1 MLILLTSLAS
11 CHQELLVSGKIQLF
25 EKRFAIGAN
34 TEATVS
40 LLESKQGLFLQLQ
53 TQKGGDT
60 ENAIAESKTS
70 IPAALLPEM
79 KRAINQVERILSDR
93 GELDDYDNGLAYQR
107 SRSSIF
113 ANESEQEFAR
123 ILDFYKIR
131 WDYEPTTFPIAWD
144 EEGYV
149 RESFT
154 PDFFLPDYGVFIEL
168 TTMKQSLV
176 TKKNRKVRLFEQHYP
191 DIPIKLF
198 YGKDYK
204 ALLAKFGIP
213 TLDAEPKTKND
224 TVKLESLE
232 DDS

>member
-1 MLILLTSLAS
+1 M
-11 CHQELLVSGKIQLF
+11 SGKIQLF

-60 ENAIAESKTS
+60 EDAVVESKTS

-79 KRAINQVERILSDR
+79 KRAINEVERILSDR

-154 PDFFLPDYGVFIEL
+154 PDFFLPNYGVFIEL

-213 TLDAEPKTKND
+213 AYDAEPETQND
-224 TVKLESLE
+224 TVKRESSE

>member
-1 MLILLTSLAS
+1 
-11 CHQELLVSGKIQLF
+11 VSGKISIF

-53 TQKGGDT
+53 TQKGGDQ
-60 ENAIAESKTS
+60 EDAVVESKTS

-79 KRAINQVERILSDR
+79 KRAINQVESILSDR
-93 GELDDYDNGLAYQR
+93 GELDDYDNGLAYQQ
-107 SRSSIF
+107 SRSSVF

-213 TLDAEPKTKND
+213 AYDAEPEEKSD
-224 TVKLESLE
+224 TVKPKS
-232 DDS
+232 

>member
-1 MLILLTSLAS
+1 
-11 CHQELLVSGKIQLF
+11 VSGKIQLF
-25 EKRFAIGAN
+25 EKRFAIGAD

-60 ENAIAESKTS
+60 ADAVVESKTS

-79 KRAINQVERILSDR
+79 KRAINEVERILSDR

-113 ANESEQEFAR
+113 ANDSEQEFAR

-191 DIPIKLF
+191 DMPIKLF

-213 TLDAEPKTKND
+213 AYDTEPKTQND
-224 TVKLESLE
+224 TVKQESSQ

>member
-1 MLILLTSLAS
+1 
-11 CHQELLVSGKIQLF
+11 VSAKIQIF

-60 ENAIAESKTS
+60 EDAVVESKTS

-213 TLDAEPKTKND
+213 AYDAEPETNSD
-224 TVKLESLE
+224 TAKPKS
-232 DDS
+232 

>member
-1 MLILLTSLAS
+1 M
-11 CHQELLVSGKIQLF
+11 SGKIQLF

-34 TEATVS
+34 TEATIS

-53 TQKGGDT
+53 TQKRGDT
-60 ENAIAESKTS
+60 EDAVVESKTS

-79 KRAINQVERILSDR
+79 KRAINEVERILSDR

-107 SRSSIF
+107 SRSSVF

-144 EEGYV
+144 EEDYV

-204 ALLAKFGIP
+204 ALLAKFGIHAY
-213 TLDAEPKTKND
+213 DAESETQND
-224 TVKLESLE
+224 TVQRESFE
-232 DDS
+232 NDS

>member
-1 MLILLTSLAS
+1 
-11 CHQELLVSGKIQLF
+11 VSGKIQLF

-34 TEATVS
+34 TEAAIS

-60 ENAIAESKTS
+60 EDAVVESKTS

-79 KRAINQVERILSDR
+79 KRAINEVERILSDR

-154 PDFFLPDYGVFIEL
+154 PDFFIPDYGVFIEL

-191 DIPIKLF
+191 DMPIKLF

-213 TLDAEPKTKND
+213 AYDAEPKTQND
-224 TVKLESLE
+224 TAKPESLE
-232 DDS
+232 DDL

>member
-1 MLILLTSLAS
+1 M
-11 CHQELLVSGKIQLF
+11 SGKIQLF

-34 TEATVS
+34 TEASVS

-60 ENAIAESKTS
+60 EDAVVESKTS
-70 IPAALLPEM
+70 IPAALLPEL
-79 KRAINQVERILSDR
+79 KRAINEVERILSDR

-113 ANESEQEFAR
+113 ANDSEQEFAR

-191 DIPIKLF
+191 DMPIKLF

-213 TLDAEPKTKND
+213 AYDAEPEEKSD
-224 TVKLESLE
+224 TVKPKS
-232 DDS
+232 

>member
-1 MLILLTSLAS
+1 MSADVL
-11 CHQELLVSGKIQLF
+11 LF

-40 LLESKQGLFLQLQ
+40 LLESQQGLFLQLQ
-53 TQKGGDT
+53 TQKGSDID
-60 ENAIAESKTS
+60 AVVESTTS
-70 IPAALLPEM
+70 IPAALIPEI
-79 KRAINQVERILSDR
+79 KRSINEIEKILSDR
-93 GELDDYDNGLAYQR
+93 GELDDYDNAQAYQL
-107 SRSSIF
+107 SRTIGF

-131 WDYEPTTFPIAWD
+131 WEYEPTTFPIVWD

-154 PDFFLPDYGVFIEL
+154 PDFYLPDYGVFIEL

-176 TKKNRKVRLFEQHYP
+176 TKKNRKVRLFEENYP
-191 DIPIKLF
+191 DIPIKLL

-213 TLDAEPKTKND
+213 AQGTESEPQKNSVKNKTP
-224 TVKLESLE
+224 
-232 DDS
+232 

>member
-1 MLILLTSLAS
+1 
-11 CHQELLVSGKIQLF
+11 VSGKIQLF

-34 TEATVS
+34 TEAAIS

-60 ENAIAESKTS
+60 EDAVVESKTS

-79 KRAINQVERILSDR
+79 KRAINEVERILSDR
-93 GELDDYDNGLAYQR
+93 GELDDYDNGLAYQY
-107 SRSSIF
+107 SKSSIF

-144 EEGYV
+144 DEGYV

-154 PDFFLPDYGVFIEL
+154 PDFYLPDYGVFIEL

-191 DIPIKLF
+191 DMPIKLF

-213 TLDAEPKTKND
+213 AYDAEPKTQND
-224 TVKLESLE
+224 TAKPKSLE
-232 DDS
+232 DDL

>member
-1 MLILLTSLAS
+1 M
-11 CHQELLVSGKIQLF
+11 SGKIQLF

-60 ENAIAESKTS
+60 EDAIAESKTS

-79 KRAINQVERILSDR
+79 KRAINEVERILSDR

-107 SRSSIF
+107 SQSSIF
-113 ANESEQEFAR
+113 ANDSEQEFAR
-123 ILDFYKIR
+123 ILDFYKIS

-176 TKKNRKVRLFEQHYP
+176 TKKNRKVRLF
-191 DIPIKLF
+191 
-198 YGKDYK
+198 
-204 ALLAKFGIP
+204 
-213 TLDAEPKTKND
+213 
-224 TVKLESLE
+224 
-232 DDS
+232 

>member
-1 MLILLTSLAS
+1 M
-11 CHQELLVSGKIQLF
+11 SGKIQLF

-40 LLESKQGLFLQLQ
+40 LLEFKQGLFLQLQ

-60 ENAIAESKTS
+60 EDAVVESKTS

-79 KRAINQVERILSDR
+79 KRAINEVERILSDR

-113 ANESEQEFAR
+113 ANDSEQEFAR

-191 DIPIKLF
+191 DMPIKLF

-213 TLDAEPKTKND
+213 AYDAEPKTQND
-224 TVKLESLE
+224 TVKQESSK
-232 DDS
+232 DDA

>member
-1 MLILLTSLAS
+1 M
-11 CHQELLVSGKIQLF
+11 SGKIQLF

-53 TQKGGDT
+53 TQKGGDP
-60 ENAIAESKTS
+60 EDAIVESKTS

-79 KRAINQVERILSDR
+79 KRAINEVERILSDR

-107 SRSSIF
+107 SRSSVF

-213 TLDAEPKTKND
+213 AYDAEPGTKND
-224 TVKLESLE
+224 TVKLESFE

>member
-1 MLILLTSLAS
+1 M
-11 CHQELLVSGKIQLF
+11 SGKIQIF
-25 EKRFAIGAN
+25 EKSFAIGAN

-53 TQKGGDT
+53 TRKGGDT
-60 ENAIAESKTS
+60 EDAIVQAKTS

-79 KRAINQVERILSDR
+79 KRAINEVERILSDR

-191 DIPIKLF
+191 DMPIKLF

-213 TLDAEPKTKND
+213 AYDAEPETQND
-224 TVKLESLE
+224 TVKRESSE
-232 DDS
+232 DET

>member
-1 MLILLTSLAS
+1 
-11 CHQELLVSGKIQLF
+11 VSGKIELF

-60 ENAIAESKTS
+60 EDAVVESKTS

-79 KRAINQVERILSDR
+79 KRAINEVERILSDR

-113 ANESEQEFAR
+113 ANDSEQEFAR

-191 DIPIKLF
+191 DMPIKLF

-213 TLDAEPKTKND
+213 AYDAEPKTQND
-224 TVKLESLE
+224 TVKQESSK
-232 DDS
+232 DDA

>member
-1 MLILLTSLAS
+1 
-11 CHQELLVSGKIQLF
+11 
-25 EKRFAIGAN
+25 
-34 TEATVS
+34 
-40 LLESKQGLFLQLQ
+40 
-53 TQKGGDT
+53 
-60 ENAIAESKTS
+60 
-70 IPAALLPEM
+70 M
-79 KRAINQVERILSDR
+79 KRAINEVERILSDR

-113 ANESEQEFAR
+113 ANESEQEFAH
-123 ILDFYKIR
+123 ILDFYKIS

-213 TLDAEPKTKND
+213 AYDAEPETKND
-224 TVKLESLE
+224 TVKLESFE

>member
-1 MLILLTSLAS
+1 M
-11 CHQELLVSGKIQLF
+11 SGKIELF

-60 ENAIAESKTS
+60 EDAVVESKTS

-79 KRAINQVERILSDR
+79 KRAINEVERILSDR

-113 ANESEQEFAR
+113 ANDSEQEFAR

-191 DIPIKLF
+191 DMPIKLF

-213 TLDAEPKTKND
+213 AYDAEPKTQND
-224 TVKLESLE
+224 TVKQESSK
-232 DDS
+232 DDA

>member
-1 MLILLTSLAS
+1 
-11 CHQELLVSGKIQLF
+11 VSGKIQIF
-25 EKRFAIGAN
+25 EKSFAIGAN
-34 TEATVS
+34 TEATIS

-60 ENAIAESKTS
+60 EDTIVQSKTS

-79 KRAINQVERILSDR
+79 KRAINEVERILSDR

-191 DIPIKLF
+191 DMPIKLF

-213 TLDAEPKTKND
+213 AYDAELATQND
-224 TVKLESLE
+224 TVKRESSE

>member
-1 MLILLTSLAS
+1 
-11 CHQELLVSGKIQLF
+11 VSGKIQIF
-25 EKRFAIGAN
+25 EKSFAIGAN
-34 TEATVS
+34 TEATIS

-60 ENAIAESKTS
+60 EDAIVQSKTS

-79 KRAINQVERILSDR
+79 KRAINEVERILSDR

-123 ILDFYKIR
+123 ILDFYKIS

-154 PDFFLPDYGVFIEL
+154 PDFFLPE
-168 TTMKQSLV
+168 QSLV

-213 TLDAEPKTKND
+213 AYDAEPETKND
-224 TVKLESLE
+224 TVKLESFE

>member
-1 MLILLTSLAS
+1 
-11 CHQELLVSGKIQLF
+11 VSGKIQLF
-25 EKRFAIGAN
+25 EKRFAIGAD

-60 ENAIAESKTS
+60 ADAVVESRTS

-79 KRAINQVERILSDR
+79 KRAINEVERILSDR

-191 DIPIKLF
+191 DMPIKLF

-213 TLDAEPKTKND
+213 AYDAEPKAQND
-224 TVKLESLE
+224 TVKLESSE

>member
-1 MLILLTSLAS
+1 M
-11 CHQELLVSGKIQLF
+11 SGKIQLF
-25 EKRFAIGAN
+25 EKRFAIGTN

-53 TQKGGDT
+53 TQKRGDT
-60 ENAIAESKTS
+60 EDAVVESKTS

-79 KRAINQVERILSDR
+79 KRAINEVERILSDR

-107 SRSSIF
+107 SRSSVF

-213 TLDAEPKTKND
+213 AYDAEPETQND
-224 TVKLESLE
+224 TVKRESSE